1 MIDSHAHL
9 TSSELYQEVDAIVD
23 RASSLEHIVNI
34 CTDLDS
40 LIKGIELKKRYP
52 FIYNTCSTTPHDIKA
67 GVVCREQLLPYKN
80 DLVAIGETGLD
91 YYYEH
96 SPKEDQKRV
105 FVEYLEL
112 AKEWNLPVVI
122 HCREA
127 FNDLYDLMDQYYQGQ
142 KAVLHCFTG
151 TLDEAKEGIKRGYFV
166 SMSGIVTFKKSV
178 DLQRVAK
185 WLPLES
191 MLIETD
197 SPYLAPLP
205 YRGQRNEP
213 AFIQA
218 TCQFL
223 ADLKGLSFDEVANK
237 TAENTKKLF
246 ALKS

>member
-1 MIDSHAHL
+1 VIDSHAHL

-34 CTDLDS
+34 CTDLES

-52 FIYNTCSTTPHDIKA
+52 FIYNTCSTTPHDVKA
-67 GVVCREQLLPYKN
+67 GVVTREQLLPYKN

-105 FVEYLEL
+105 FVEYLLL

-127 FNDLYDLMDQYYQGQ
+127 FNDLYDLMDQYFQGQ

-178 DLQRVAK
+178 DLQQVAK

-218 TCQFL
+218 TCQFI